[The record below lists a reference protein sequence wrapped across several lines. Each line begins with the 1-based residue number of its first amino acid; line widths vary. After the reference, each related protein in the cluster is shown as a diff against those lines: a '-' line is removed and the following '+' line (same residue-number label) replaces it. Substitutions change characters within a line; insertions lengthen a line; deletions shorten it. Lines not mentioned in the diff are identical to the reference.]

1 MKKVLEGVDN
11 QGQFLNTLVDLL
23 IYRAKEKPSQTIFKF
38 LQEGEA
44 ETGSLNYQEIDLKAR
59 AVAAKL
65 QNMGMTGERAL
76 LLYPPGLEFIT
87 AFFGCLYAGV
97 IAVPAYP
104 PRANQNLVRLQAIV
118 TSAGASMALTTASLL
133 PSLEQRWANN
143 LPLRWLATDSVC
155 TDAASWKQIPINQDS
170 LAFLQYTSGS
180 TGVPKGVMV
189 SHGNLMHNCEYIRQS
204 SDLSP
209 ESVSVTWLPSFHD
222 MGLIDG
228 IIQPLYTG
236 FLGVLMPPVAFIQQ
250 PLRWLQ
256 AISHYKATHCGGP
269 NFAYDLCTR
278 ITSEQ
283 LQNLDL
289 SSWKSAYSGAEPVRS
304 KTLEKFAYTF
314 ANCGFQSRFF
324 YPCYGMAEATLII
337 TGGVVKNEPVYCV
350 VDSVALAQNQIIE
363 VENNT
368 EKSKHLVGCGH
379 VWLDTK
385 LVIANPNTL
394 TQCSSDQVGEI
405 WVSGGS
411 VAQGY
416 WRREEHTEQTFKAYL
431 ADTGEGPFLRTGDLG
446 FVKNGELFV
455 TGRLKDVVIIR
466 GRNHY
471 PQDIEMTVERS
482 SVSIRA
488 SCSAAFSVEIA
499 GEERLVIAAEV
510 DRRFIR
516 SHRQL
521 ERRQQQSIDGCEPI
535 IACEL
540 DVEDTASAIRQA
552 VSQDHDL
559 QVYAV
564 LLLKTGSIPKTSSGK
579 IQRHACRNGFLNG
592 TLDVVQEW
600 IEKAPVQSVIEETF
614 HTTDVKLNWV
624 VSLVAEK
631 LQVNPQAINTQ
642 EPLSYY
648 GLDSVQA
655 IMLVTDFERYI
666 GRKLPPAL
674 LYEYPTI
681 EALVKYFDLENSEDA
696 TTSTDINKASTNLVE
711 LNLNTE
717 ALLDPAI
724 CRVSDFSEI
733 SDNQSILLTGATG
746 FLGAY
751 LLQELCREQ
760 KDVYCLVR
768 ASRTDIAKYRIQRNL
783 ELYGIWDESF
793 SSRIIPVIGD
803 LSQLKLGLTDNEFEN
818 LASKIDIIYHSGALL
833 NFVYPYGALKPVNV
847 LGTQEILRLASRTKI
862 KPVHYISSISAFESS
877 TYANQV
883 VTESDPLVHHE
894 GIYMGY
900 SQSKWVAEKLVMAA
914 RDRGLPICIYRPP
927 LISGNSQ
934 TGAWYTDDF
943 ICRMIK
949 GGIQMGCLPYLD
961 VHLDISPVDY
971 VSKAIIYL
979 SQQNQSVGQAFH
991 LMNPSGIHWNNLV
1004 DWMQSI
1010 GYPLQLIPYQT
1021 WVEKLVNAD
1030 ATENKALYPLLPF
1043 FSQKWSD
1050 KELAVPQFYQKSH
1063 APNFSMDRTL
1073 DALTGSNITCPPVN
1087 SELLNTYFSYLINIS
1102 FLDKP
1107 HNFISPISNPN
1118 KHSEKISL

>member
-1 MKKVLEGVDN
+1 MELFLKSVDN
-11 QGQFLNTLVDLL
+11 LVDLL
-23 IYRAKEKPSQTIFKF
+23 INKAQEQPEQTIFKF

-44 ETGSLNYQEIDLKAR
+44 ETDSLNYQELDFKAR
-59 AVAAKL
+59 VIAAKL

-97 IAVPAYP
+97 IGVPAYP

-133 PSLEQRWANN
+133 PSLEQRWASS
-143 LPLRWLATDSVC
+143 LPLHWLATDSIK
-155 TDAASWKQIPINQDS
+155 DNSASWKQILINQDS

-189 SHGNLMHNCEYIRQS
+189 SHGNLMHNSEYIRQAFE
-204 SDLSP
+204 LSP

-236 FLGVLMPPVAFIQQ
+236 FLGVVMPPVAFIQQ
-250 PLRWLQ
+250 PIRWLQ
-256 AISHYKATHCGGP
+256 AISRYKATHCGGP
-269 NFAYDLCTR
+269 NFGYDLCTK
-278 ITSEQ
+278 IKSEQ
-283 LQNLDL
+283 LQGLDL
-289 SSWKSAYSGAEPVRS
+289 SSWKSAYSGAEPVRRE
-304 KTLEKFAYTF
+304 TLEKFTHTF
-314 ANCGFQSRFF
+314 ADWGFQARFF
-324 YPCYGMAEATLII
+324 YPCYGMAEATLMI
-337 TGGVVKNEPVYCV
+337 TGGAVNNEPVYCT
-350 VDSVALAQNQIIE
+350 VDSTALSQNQIIE
-363 VENNT
+363 VEDRNT
-368 EKSKHLVGCGH
+368 QKPKHLVGCGH

-385 LVIANPNTL
+385 LVIVNPDTL

-416 WRREEHTEQTFKAYL
+416 WKQEEHTEQTFKAYL
-431 ADTGEGPFLRTGDLG
+431 ADSGSRPFLRTGDLG

-471 PQDIEMTVERS
+471 PQDIELTVERS
-482 SVSIRA
+482 NVSIRT
-488 SCSAAFSVEIA
+488 SCSAAFSVEVA
-499 GEERLVIAAEV
+499 GEERLVIAVEV

-521 ERRQQQSIDGCEPI
+521 ERRQQQSIDGCEAV
-535 IACEL
+535 IASEL
-540 DVEDTASAIRQA
+540 DAPDTISVIRQA
-552 VSQDHDL
+552 VSQHHDL

-592 TLDVVQEW
+592 TLDVVQQW
-600 IEKAPVQSVIEETF
+600 IETVPVQSVIEETF
-614 HTTDVKLNWV
+614 HSTNVKPNWV
-624 VSLVAEK
+624 VSLVAQK

-642 EPLSYY
+642 QPLSYY

-655 IMLVTDFERYI
+655 VMLVADFEQYLE
-666 GRKLPPAL
+666 RKLTPTL

-681 EALVKYFDLENSEDA
+681 DALVKYLDLVHTEAS
-696 TTSTDINKASTNLVE
+696 TTSIDNNQAPPLSVE
-711 LNLNTE
+711 LNLNNE

-724 CRVSDFSEI
+724 CRITDFSEI
-733 SDNQSILLTGATG
+733 SKNKSILLTGATG

-751 LLQELCREQ
+751 LLQQLCSEQ

-768 ASRTDIAKYRIQRNL
+768 ASDTEIAKYRIQQNL

-803 LSQLKLGLTDNEFEN
+803 LSKLKFGFANDEFEN
-818 LASKIDIIYHSGALL
+818 LASKIDTIYHSGALL
-833 NFVYPYGALKPVNV
+833 NFVYPYCALKPVNV
-847 LGTQEILRLASRTKI
+847 VGTQEILRLANQTKT
-862 KPVHYISSISAFESS
+862 KPVHYISSVSVFEGSA
-877 TYANQV
+877 YANQV
-883 VTESDPLVHHE
+883 VTESDPLLHCE

-914 RDRGLPICIYRPP
+914 CERGLPVCIYRPP
-927 LISGNSQ
+927 LISGDSQ
-934 TGAWYTDDF
+934 TGAWYTSDF

-949 GGIQMGCLPYLD
+949 GGIQMGYLPDLD
-961 VHLDISPVDY
+961 FELDISPVDY

-979 SQQNQSVGQAFH
+979 SKQNHSNGQAFH
-991 LMNPSGIHWNNLV
+991 LMNPSSIHWSELI

-1010 GYPLQLIPYQT
+1010 GYSVQRISYNKWL
-1021 WVEKLVNAD
+1021 EKLINTS
-1030 ATENKALYPLLPF
+1030 ATENQALYPLLPF
-1043 FSQKWSD
+1043 FSQKWSS
-1050 KELAVPQFYQKSH
+1050 KQLTIPQLYQKLQ
-1063 APNFSMDRTL
+1063 APNFSVDKTL
-1073 DALTGSNITCPPVN
+1073 NALAGSNITCPPVN
-1087 SELLNTYFSYLINIS
+1087 SELLNIYFTYLINIG

-1107 HNFISPISNPN
+1107 RHFISPIS
-1118 KHSEKISL
+1118 SVS